1 MSLPDDQILVS
12 TSEAAAFAQ
21 VRGRGSFKVSGSLKE
36 FGEKIFTA
44 GQSELVLDLMHCV
57 GMDSTFMGVI
67 AGLSFRCKKEGRG
80 KVILVNL
87 NSKSLKLIS
96 TLGLNHLVEFYMV
109 DNLPGAYAPFLAS
122 GEAPSE
128 VASDSLSKEERA
140 RMMLQSHEDLA
151 GLSEEN
157 RARFKDVLAYLHEE
171 VDGTS

>member
-12 TSEAAAFAQ
+12 TSATSAFAQ

-36 FGEKIFTA
+36 FGEKVFAA

-67 AGLSFRCKKEGRG
+67 AGLSFRCKQENRG

-87 NSKSLKLIS
+87 SEKSLKLIR
-96 TLGLNHLVEFYMV
+96 TLGLNHLVDYYMV
-109 DNLPGAYAPFLAS
+109 EDLPEAYVALLAPEA
-122 GEAPSE
+122 APSE
-128 VASDSLSKEERA
+128 VAPDSMSKEEHA
-140 RMMLQSHEDLA
+140 RMMLQSHENLS